1 MDKIHAMQLFI
12 RVADLESFSRAAE
25 TLALPKGSVSRQ
37 IQALENR
44 LGTQLLHRTTRRV
57 SLTQDGMVYYER
69 AKDLLANL
77 DELDGMFQH
86 DPSSI
91 SGRLRVDMPVGVARN
106 LVIPKLPAFLQ
117 HYPGIELELSSSDR
131 LVDVIREGFDCVVR
145 VGTLKDSGLIAR
157 PLGKLSVINCASPDY
172 LTRFGY
178 PETLGDLGAAR
189 PGLRLPG
196 AMDAY
201 EQGVRAIL
209 GQLVSVAMAARLT
222 AKVAAG
228 WGEPLAEAPGYVLF
242 PTPEALSRAD
252 PQALKALGMPLRR
265 AEALIHLARAAL
277 SGELPLTA
285 PADIDAGLR
294 QLQALPG
301 IGRWTANYFA
311 LRGWQAKDIFLP
323 DDYLIKQR
331 FPGMTPAAI
340 ARYARRWQPMR
351 SYALLHIWYTD
362 DWIPAAE

>member
-1 MDKIHAMQLFI
+1 MVLLPWTPPYDWAWMVGFLQARAVAGVERFHDGGYSRSFGVEGHRGLIHLAPDEEAQGLRVTLSPGLQPVAEICYARIGQLFDLACDP
-12 RVADLESFSRAAE
+12 RQVAGALGPLAE
-25 TLALPKGSVSRQ
+25 
-37 IQALENR
+37 
-44 LGTQLLHRTTRRV
+44 
-57 SLTQDGMVYYER
+57 
-69 AKDLLANL
+69 
-77 DELDGMFQH
+77 
-86 DPSSI
+86 
-91 SGRLRVDMPVGVARN
+91 
-106 LVIPKLPAFLQ
+106 
-117 HYPGIELELSSSDR
+117 
-131 LVDVIREGFDCVVR
+131 
-145 VGTLKDSGLIAR
+145 
-157 PLGKLSVINCASPDY
+157 
-172 LTRFGY
+172 
-178 PETLGDLGAAR
+178 AR

-196 AMDAY
+196 ALDAF
-201 EQGVRAIL
+201 EQAVRAVL
-209 GQLVSVAMAARLT
+209 GQLVSVAMAGRLT

-294 QLQALPG
+294 QLQSMPG

>member
-1 MDKIHAMQLFI
+1 MVLLPWTPPYDWAWMVGFLQARAVAGVERFHDGGYSRSFGVEGHRGLIH
-12 RVADLESFSRAAE
+12 
-25 TLALPKGSVSRQ
+25 LAPDEEAQGL
-37 IQALENR
+37 
-44 LGTQLLHRTTRRV
+44 RV
-57 SLTQDGMVYYER
+57 SLSPGLQPVAEICYARIGQLF
-69 AKDLLANL
+69 DLAC
-77 DELDGMFQH
+77 
-86 DPSSI
+86 DP
-91 SGRLRVDMPVGVARN
+91 RQVAR
-106 LVIPKLPAFLQ
+106 A
-117 HYPGIELELSSSDR
+117 
-131 LVDVIREGFDCVVR
+131 
-145 VGTLKDSGLIAR
+145 
-157 PLGKLSVINCASPDY
+157 
-172 LTRFGY
+172 
-178 PETLGDLGAAR
+178 LGDLAQAR

-196 AMDAY
+196 ALDAF
-201 EQGVRAIL
+201 EQAVRAVL

-242 PTPEALSRAD
+242 PTPEALSWAD

-294 QLQALPG
+294 QLQTLPG

-362 DWIPAAE
+362 DWAPAAE

>member
-1 MDKIHAMQLFI
+1 MVLLPWTPPYDWAWMVGFLQARAVAGVERFHDGGYSRSFRVAGHGGLIHLAPDEEAQGLRVTLSPGLQPVAEICYARIGQLF
-12 RVADLESFSRAAE
+12 DLAC
-25 TLALPKGSVSRQ
+25 
-37 IQALENR
+37 
-44 LGTQLLHRTTRRV
+44 
-57 SLTQDGMVYYER
+57 
-69 AKDLLANL
+69 
-77 DELDGMFQH
+77 
-86 DPSSI
+86 DPQQ
-91 SGRLRVDMPVGVARN
+91 VAR
-106 LVIPKLPAFLQ
+106 
-117 HYPGIELELSSSDR
+117 
-131 LVDVIREGFDCVVR
+131 
-145 VGTLKDSGLIAR
+145 
-157 PLGKLSVINCASPDY
+157 
-172 LTRFGY
+172 
-178 PETLGDLGAAR
+178 TLGDLAQAR

-196 AMDAY
+196 ALDAF
-201 EQGVRAIL
+201 EQAVRAVL

-228 WGEPLAEAPGYVLF
+228 WGEPLADAPGYVLF

-252 PQALKALGMPLRR
+252 PQGLKALGMPLRR
-265 AEALIHLARAAL
+265 AEALIHLARTAL

-362 DWIPAAE
+362 DWAPAAE

>member
-1 MDKIHAMQLFI
+1 MVLLPWTPPYDWAWMVGFLQARAVAGVERFHDGGYSRSFGVEGHRGLIHLAPDEEAQGLRVTLSPGLQPVAEICYARIGQLF
-12 RVADLESFSRAAE
+12 DLAC
-25 TLALPKGSVSRQ
+25 
-37 IQALENR
+37 
-44 LGTQLLHRTTRRV
+44 
-57 SLTQDGMVYYER
+57 
-69 AKDLLANL
+69 
-77 DELDGMFQH
+77 
-86 DPSSI
+86 DPWQ
-91 SGRLRVDMPVGVARN
+91 VAR
-106 LVIPKLPAFLQ
+106 
-117 HYPGIELELSSSDR
+117 
-131 LVDVIREGFDCVVR
+131 
-145 VGTLKDSGLIAR
+145 
-157 PLGKLSVINCASPDY
+157 
-172 LTRFGY
+172 
-178 PETLGDLGAAR
+178 TLGDLAQAR

-196 AMDAY
+196 ALDAF
-201 EQGVRAIL
+201 EQAVRAVL

-228 WGEPLAEAPGYVLF
+228 WGEPLAEAPGSVLF

-294 QLQALPG
+294 QLQTLPG

-362 DWIPAAE
+362 DWAPAAE

>member
-1 MDKIHAMQLFI
+1 MVLLPWTPPYDWAWMVGFLQVRAVAGVERFDEGGYSRSFGVEGHRGLIHLAPDEEAQGLRVTLSPGLQPVAEICYARIGQLFDLACDP
-12 RVADLESFSRAAE
+12 RQVAGALGSLAE
-25 TLALPKGSVSRQ
+25 A
-37 IQALENR
+37 
-44 LGTQLLHRTTRRV
+44 RT
-57 SLTQDGMVYYER
+57 
-69 AKDLLANL
+69 
-77 DELDGMFQH
+77 
-86 DPSSI
+86 
-91 SGRLRVDMPVGVARN
+91 
-106 LVIPKLPAFLQ
+106 
-117 HYPGIELELSSSDR
+117 
-131 LVDVIREGFDCVVR
+131 
-145 VGTLKDSGLIAR
+145 
-157 PLGKLSVINCASPDY
+157 
-172 LTRFGY
+172 
-178 PETLGDLGAAR
+178 
-189 PGLRLPG
+189 GLRLPG
-196 AMDAY
+196 ALDAF
-201 EQGVRAIL
+201 EQAVRAVL

-228 WGEPLAEAPGYVLF
+228 WGEPLAEAPCYVLF

-294 QLQALPG
+294 QLQSLPG

>member
-1 MDKIHAMQLFI
+1 MVLLPWTPPYDWAWMVGFLQARAVAGVERFHDGGYSRSFRVAGHGGLIHLAPDEEAQGLRVTLSPGLQPVAEICYARIGQLF
-12 RVADLESFSRAAE
+12 DLAC
-25 TLALPKGSVSRQ
+25 
-37 IQALENR
+37 
-44 LGTQLLHRTTRRV
+44 
-57 SLTQDGMVYYER
+57 
-69 AKDLLANL
+69 
-77 DELDGMFQH
+77 
-86 DPSSI
+86 DPQQ
-91 SGRLRVDMPVGVARN
+91 VAR
-106 LVIPKLPAFLQ
+106 
-117 HYPGIELELSSSDR
+117 
-131 LVDVIREGFDCVVR
+131 
-145 VGTLKDSGLIAR
+145 
-157 PLGKLSVINCASPDY
+157 
-172 LTRFGY
+172 
-178 PETLGDLGAAR
+178 TLGDLAQAR
-189 PGLRLPG
+189 QGLRLPG
-196 AMDAY
+196 ALDAF
-201 EQGVRAIL
+201 EQAVRAVL

-228 WGEPLAEAPGYVLF
+228 WGEPLADAPGYVLF

-252 PQALKALGMPLRR
+252 PQGLKALGMPLRR

-294 QLQALPG
+294 QLQTLPG

-362 DWIPAAE
+362 DWAPAAE

>member
-1 MDKIHAMQLFI
+1 MVLLPWIPPYDWAWMVGFLQARAVAGVERFHDGGYSRSFAVAGHCGLIHLTPDVEAQGL
-12 RVADLESFSRAAE
+12 RVTLSPGLQPVAE
-25 TLALPKGSVSRQ
+25 ICYAR
-37 IQALENR
+37 I
-44 LGTQLLHRTTRRV
+44 
-57 SLTQDGMVYYER
+57 
-69 AKDLLANL
+69 
-77 DELDGMFQH
+77 
-86 DPSSI
+86 
-91 SGRLRVDMPVGVARN
+91 GRLFDLACDPRQVA
-106 LVIPKLPAFLQ
+106 
-117 HYPGIELELSSSDR
+117 
-131 LVDVIREGFDCVVR
+131 C
-145 VGTLKDSGLIAR
+145 
-157 PLGKLSVINCASPDY
+157 
-172 LTRFGY
+172 
-178 PETLGDLGAAR
+178 TLGDLAQAR

-196 AMDAY
+196 ALDPF
-201 EQGVRAIL
+201 EQAVRAVL

-228 WGEPLAEAPGYVLF
+228 WGEPLADTPGYVLF
-242 PTPEALSRAD
+242 PTPDILSRVE

-285 PADIDAGLR
+285 PTDIDAGLR
-294 QLQALPG
+294 QLQTFPG

-331 FPGMTPAAI
+331 FPGMTPAII

-362 DWIPAAE
+362 DWTPVVE

>member
-1 MDKIHAMQLFI
+1 MVLLPWTPPYDWAWMVGFLQARAVAGVERFHDGGYSRSFRVAGHGGLIHLALDEEAQGLRVTLSPGLQPVAEICYARIGQLF
-12 RVADLESFSRAAE
+12 DLAC
-25 TLALPKGSVSRQ
+25 
-37 IQALENR
+37 
-44 LGTQLLHRTTRRV
+44 
-57 SLTQDGMVYYER
+57 
-69 AKDLLANL
+69 
-77 DELDGMFQH
+77 
-86 DPSSI
+86 DPQQ
-91 SGRLRVDMPVGVARN
+91 VAR
-106 LVIPKLPAFLQ
+106 
-117 HYPGIELELSSSDR
+117 
-131 LVDVIREGFDCVVR
+131 
-145 VGTLKDSGLIAR
+145 
-157 PLGKLSVINCASPDY
+157 
-172 LTRFGY
+172 
-178 PETLGDLGAAR
+178 TLGDLAQAR

-196 AMDAY
+196 ALDAF
-201 EQGVRAIL
+201 ELAVRAVL

-228 WGEPLAEAPGYVLF
+228 WGEPLADAPGYVLF

-252 PQALKALGMPLRR
+252 PQGLKALGMPLRR

-294 QLQALPG
+294 QLQTLPG

-362 DWIPAAE
+362 DWAPAAE

>member
-1 MDKIHAMQLFI
+1 MVLLPWTPPYDWAWMVGFLQARAVAGVERFHDGGYSRSVGVEGHRGLIHLAPDEEAQCLRVTLSPGLQPVAEICYARIGQLFDLACDP
-12 RVADLESFSRAAE
+12 RQVAGALGPLAE
-25 TLALPKGSVSRQ
+25 
-37 IQALENR
+37 
-44 LGTQLLHRTTRRV
+44 
-57 SLTQDGMVYYER
+57 
-69 AKDLLANL
+69 
-77 DELDGMFQH
+77 
-86 DPSSI
+86 
-91 SGRLRVDMPVGVARN
+91 
-106 LVIPKLPAFLQ
+106 
-117 HYPGIELELSSSDR
+117 
-131 LVDVIREGFDCVVR
+131 
-145 VGTLKDSGLIAR
+145 
-157 PLGKLSVINCASPDY
+157 
-172 LTRFGY
+172 
-178 PETLGDLGAAR
+178 AR

-196 AMDAY
+196 ALDAF
-201 EQGVRAIL
+201 EQAVRAVL

-294 QLQALPG
+294 QLQSLPG

-362 DWIPAAE
+362 DWAPAAE

>member
-1 MDKIHAMQLFI
+1 MVLLPWTPPYDWAWMVGFLQARAVAGVERFHDGGYSRSFRVAGHGGLIHLAPDEEAQGLRVTLSPGLQPVAEICYARIGQLF
-12 RVADLESFSRAAE
+12 DLAC
-25 TLALPKGSVSRQ
+25 
-37 IQALENR
+37 
-44 LGTQLLHRTTRRV
+44 
-57 SLTQDGMVYYER
+57 
-69 AKDLLANL
+69 
-77 DELDGMFQH
+77 
-86 DPSSI
+86 DPQQ
-91 SGRLRVDMPVGVARN
+91 VAR
-106 LVIPKLPAFLQ
+106 
-117 HYPGIELELSSSDR
+117 
-131 LVDVIREGFDCVVR
+131 
-145 VGTLKDSGLIAR
+145 
-157 PLGKLSVINCASPDY
+157 
-172 LTRFGY
+172 
-178 PETLGDLGAAR
+178 TLGDLAQAR

-196 AMDAY
+196 ALDAF
-201 EQGVRAIL
+201 EQAVRAVL

-228 WGEPLAEAPGYVLF
+228 WGEPLADAPGYVLF

-252 PQALKALGMPLRR
+252 PQGLKALGMPLRR

-277 SGELPLTA
+277 SGELPLKA

-294 QLQALPG
+294 QLQTLPG

-362 DWIPAAE
+362 DWAPAAE

>member
-1 MDKIHAMQLFI
+1 MVLLPWTPPYDWAWMVGFLQARAVAGVERFHDGGYSRSFGVEGHRGLIH
-12 RVADLESFSRAAE
+12 
-25 TLALPKGSVSRQ
+25 LAPDEEAQGL
-37 IQALENR
+37 
-44 LGTQLLHRTTRRV
+44 RV
-57 SLTQDGMVYYER
+57 SLSPGLQPVAEICYARIGQLF
-69 AKDLLANL
+69 DLAC
-77 DELDGMFQH
+77 
-86 DPSSI
+86 DP
-91 SGRLRVDMPVGVARN
+91 RQVAR
-106 LVIPKLPAFLQ
+106 A
-117 HYPGIELELSSSDR
+117 
-131 LVDVIREGFDCVVR
+131 
-145 VGTLKDSGLIAR
+145 
-157 PLGKLSVINCASPDY
+157 
-172 LTRFGY
+172 
-178 PETLGDLGAAR
+178 LGDLAQAR

-196 AMDAY
+196 ALDAF
-201 EQGVRAIL
+201 EQAVRAVL

-228 WGEPLAEAPGYVLF
+228 WGEPLAEAAGYVLF

-294 QLQALPG
+294 QLQTLPG

-362 DWIPAAE
+362 DWAPAAE

>member
-1 MDKIHAMQLFI
+1 MVLLPWTPPYDWAWMVGFLQARAVAGVERFHDGGYSRSFGVEGHRGLIHLAPDEEAQGLRVTLSPGLQPIAEICYARIGQLF
-12 RVADLESFSRAAE
+12 DLACD
-25 TLALPKGSVSRQ
+25 PRQ
-37 IQALENR
+37 
-44 LGTQLLHRTTRRV
+44 
-57 SLTQDGMVYYER
+57 
-69 AKDLLANL
+69 
-77 DELDGMFQH
+77 
-86 DPSSI
+86 
-91 SGRLRVDMPVGVARN
+91 VAR
-106 LVIPKLPAFLQ
+106 A
-117 HYPGIELELSSSDR
+117 
-131 LVDVIREGFDCVVR
+131 
-145 VGTLKDSGLIAR
+145 
-157 PLGKLSVINCASPDY
+157 
-172 LTRFGY
+172 
-178 PETLGDLGAAR
+178 LGDLAQAR

-196 AMDAY
+196 ALDAF
-201 EQGVRAIL
+201 EQAVRAVL

-294 QLQALPG
+294 QLQTLPG

-362 DWIPAAE
+362 DWAPAAE

>member
-1 MDKIHAMQLFI
+1 MVLLPWTPPYDWAWMVGFLQARAVAGVERFHDGGYSRSFGVEGHRGLIHLAPDEEAQGLRVTLSPGLQPVAEICYARIGQLF
-12 RVADLESFSRAAE
+12 DLACD
-25 TLALPKGSVSRQ
+25 PRQ
-37 IQALENR
+37 
-44 LGTQLLHRTTRRV
+44 
-57 SLTQDGMVYYER
+57 
-69 AKDLLANL
+69 
-77 DELDGMFQH
+77 
-86 DPSSI
+86 
-91 SGRLRVDMPVGVARN
+91 VAR
-106 LVIPKLPAFLQ
+106 A
-117 HYPGIELELSSSDR
+117 
-131 LVDVIREGFDCVVR
+131 
-145 VGTLKDSGLIAR
+145 
-157 PLGKLSVINCASPDY
+157 
-172 LTRFGY
+172 
-178 PETLGDLGAAR
+178 LGDLAQAR

-196 AMDAY
+196 ALDAF
-201 EQGVRAIL
+201 EQAVRAVL

-294 QLQALPG
+294 QLQSLPG

-362 DWIPAAE
+362 DWAPAAE

>member
-1 MDKIHAMQLFI
+1 MVL
-12 RVADLESFSRAAE
+12 
-25 TLALPKGSVSRQ
+25 LPWTPPYDW
-37 IQALENR
+37 AW
-44 LGTQLLHRTTRRV
+44 
-57 SLTQDGMVYYER
+57 MV
-69 AKDLLANL
+69 
-77 DELDGMFQH
+77 G
-86 DPSSI
+86 
-91 SGRLRVDMPVGVARN
+91 
-106 LVIPKLPAFLQ
+106 FLQ
-117 HYPGIELELSSSDR
+117 ARAVAGVERFHDGGYSRSFG
-131 LVDVIREGFDCVVR
+131 VEGHR
-145 VGTLKDSGLIAR
+145 GLIHLA
-157 PLGKLSVINCASPDY
+157 PD
-172 LTRFGY
+172 
-178 PETLGDLGAAR
+178 EEA

-196 AMDAY
+196 ALDAF
-201 EQGVRAIL
+201 EQAVRAVL

-294 QLQALPG
+294 QLQTLPG

-362 DWIPAAE
+362 DWAPAAE

>member
-1 MDKIHAMQLFI
+1 MVLLPWTPPYDWAWMVGFLQARAVAGVERFHDGGYSRSFGVEGHRGLIHLAPDEEAQGLRVTLSPGLQPVAEICYARIGQLF
-12 RVADLESFSRAAE
+12 DLACD
-25 TLALPKGSVSRQ
+25 PRQ
-37 IQALENR
+37 
-44 LGTQLLHRTTRRV
+44 
-57 SLTQDGMVYYER
+57 
-69 AKDLLANL
+69 
-77 DELDGMFQH
+77 
-86 DPSSI
+86 
-91 SGRLRVDMPVGVARN
+91 VAR
-106 LVIPKLPAFLQ
+106 A
-117 HYPGIELELSSSDR
+117 
-131 LVDVIREGFDCVVR
+131 
-145 VGTLKDSGLIAR
+145 
-157 PLGKLSVINCASPDY
+157 LGSLAQ
-172 LTRFGY
+172 
-178 PETLGDLGAAR
+178 AR

-196 AMDAY
+196 ALDAF
-201 EQGVRAIL
+201 EQAVRAVL

-228 WGEPLAEAPGYVLF
+228 WGEPLAEAPGSVLF

-294 QLQALPG
+294 QLQTLPG

-351 SYALLHIWYTD
+351 SYARLHIWYTD
-362 DWIPAAE
+362 DWAPAAE

>member
-1 MDKIHAMQLFI
+1 MVLLPWTPPYDWAWMVGFLQARAVAGVERFQDGSYSRSFGVEGHRGLIH
-12 RVADLESFSRAAE
+12 
-25 TLALPKGSVSRQ
+25 LAPDEEAQGL
-37 IQALENR
+37 
-44 LGTQLLHRTTRRV
+44 RV
-57 SLTQDGMVYYER
+57 SLSPGLQPVAEICYARIGQLF
-69 AKDLLANL
+69 DLAC
-77 DELDGMFQH
+77 
-86 DPSSI
+86 DP
-91 SGRLRVDMPVGVARN
+91 RQVAR
-106 LVIPKLPAFLQ
+106 A
-117 HYPGIELELSSSDR
+117 
-131 LVDVIREGFDCVVR
+131 
-145 VGTLKDSGLIAR
+145 
-157 PLGKLSVINCASPDY
+157 LGSLAQ
-172 LTRFGY
+172 
-178 PETLGDLGAAR
+178 AR

-196 AMDAY
+196 ALDAF
-201 EQGVRAIL
+201 EQAVRAVL

-228 WGEPLAEAPGYVLF
+228 WGEPLAEAPGSVLF

-294 QLQALPG
+294 QLQTLPG

-362 DWIPAAE
+362 DWAPAAE

>member
-1 MDKIHAMQLFI
+1 MVLLPRTPPYDWAWMVGFLQARAVAGVERFHDGGYSRSFGVEGHRGLIH
-12 RVADLESFSRAAE
+12 
-25 TLALPKGSVSRQ
+25 LAPDEEAQGL
-37 IQALENR
+37 
-44 LGTQLLHRTTRRV
+44 RV
-57 SLTQDGMVYYER
+57 SLSPGLQPVAEICYARIGQLF
-69 AKDLLANL
+69 DLAC
-77 DELDGMFQH
+77 
-86 DPSSI
+86 DP
-91 SGRLRVDMPVGVARN
+91 RQVAR
-106 LVIPKLPAFLQ
+106 A
-117 HYPGIELELSSSDR
+117 
-131 LVDVIREGFDCVVR
+131 
-145 VGTLKDSGLIAR
+145 
-157 PLGKLSVINCASPDY
+157 
-172 LTRFGY
+172 
-178 PETLGDLGAAR
+178 LGDLAQAR

-196 AMDAY
+196 ALDAF
-201 EQGVRAIL
+201 EQAVRAVL

-228 WGEPLAEAPGYVLF
+228 WGELLAEAPGYVLF

-294 QLQALPG
+294 QLQTLPG

-362 DWIPAAE
+362 DWAPAAE

>member
-1 MDKIHAMQLFI
+1 MVLLPWTPPYDWAWMVGFLQARAVAGVERFHDGGYSRSFGVEGHRGLIHLAPDEEAQGLRVTLSPGLQPVAEICYARIGQLF
-12 RVADLESFSRAAE
+12 DLACD
-25 TLALPKGSVSRQ
+25 PRQ
-37 IQALENR
+37 
-44 LGTQLLHRTTRRV
+44 
-57 SLTQDGMVYYER
+57 
-69 AKDLLANL
+69 
-77 DELDGMFQH
+77 
-86 DPSSI
+86 
-91 SGRLRVDMPVGVARN
+91 VAR
-106 LVIPKLPAFLQ
+106 A
-117 HYPGIELELSSSDR
+117 
-131 LVDVIREGFDCVVR
+131 
-145 VGTLKDSGLIAR
+145 
-157 PLGKLSVINCASPDY
+157 
-172 LTRFGY
+172 
-178 PETLGDLGAAR
+178 LGDLAQAR

-196 AMDAY
+196 ALDAF
-201 EQGVRAIL
+201 EQAVRAVL
-209 GQLVSVAMAARLT
+209 GQLESVAMAARLT

-242 PTPEALSRAD
+242 PTPKALSRAD

-294 QLQALPG
+294 QLQTLPG

-362 DWIPAAE
+362 DWAPAAE

>member
-1 MDKIHAMQLFI
+1 MVLLPWTPPYDWAWMVGFLQARAVAGVERFHDGGYSRSFRVAGHGGLIHLAPDEEAQGLRVTLSPGLQPVAAICYARIGQLF
-12 RVADLESFSRAAE
+12 DLAC
-25 TLALPKGSVSRQ
+25 
-37 IQALENR
+37 
-44 LGTQLLHRTTRRV
+44 
-57 SLTQDGMVYYER
+57 
-69 AKDLLANL
+69 
-77 DELDGMFQH
+77 
-86 DPSSI
+86 DPQQ
-91 SGRLRVDMPVGVARN
+91 VAR
-106 LVIPKLPAFLQ
+106 
-117 HYPGIELELSSSDR
+117 
-131 LVDVIREGFDCVVR
+131 
-145 VGTLKDSGLIAR
+145 
-157 PLGKLSVINCASPDY
+157 
-172 LTRFGY
+172 
-178 PETLGDLGAAR
+178 TLGDLAQAR

-196 AMDAY
+196 ALDAF
-201 EQGVRAIL
+201 EQAVRAVL

-228 WGEPLAEAPGYVLF
+228 WGEPLADAPGYVLF

-285 PADIDAGLR
+285 PADIDAGVR
-294 QLQALPG
+294 QLQTLPG

-362 DWIPAAE
+362 DWAPAAE